1 MFTAFFKTTFRSLLR
16 NKTYSFLNIFGLA
29 IGIACAGLI
38 FLWVEDEVNY
48 NGSHAKRNNLYAVLC
63 NWNYA
68 GGIRTI
74 WSTPGPLGPAIK
86 VEMPGV
92 RNTCRTSED
101 QTALVDIGNKT
112 ISAAGRFTEGSL
124 FNMFTLPFVQG
135 SAQTA
140 FKQPYSLVLTQ
151 TAVKKFFGNEENVV
165 GKTVRLDKSQDYVVT
180 GVLKD
185 LPQNST
191 LRFEWLAPF
200 EPYFQRGSWLH
211 SWGNLALTTYVE
223 LNNAA
228 DPASINKLLHDYID
242 KKAPGGG
249 VQSSFLFPLKDW
261 HLYSTFENGKQ
272 AGGRIETVRLLTII
286 AWIILLIAC
295 INFMNLATARSGMR
309 AKEVGVRKVLG
320 AGKSSLV
327 WQFIGEALVMSV
339 LAAILGL
346 LIILLVLPAYNRLVD
361 KNLLLGL
368 DNPVHLLALFILILV
383 CGLTSGSYPS
393 LYLSSFNPVFVLKGI
408 KLKAGSAAIIRKGLV
423 VVQFSVSVVFI
434 IATIIIIQQLQ
445 HAKDRKLGFNK
456 DQLVEV
462 KLQGDVARQ
471 FTSLKQELLNT
482 GLVENAA
489 LSNHSTLYGGN
500 STQSIGWQGKD
511 ANEKMA
517 ISYRFVTPEYLST
530 TGLQLVE
537 GRDFQPNGGAD
548 SLNVTITESLAKLM
562 GDGNA
567 VGKTLLTESWGY
579 PNVKVVGVVKDYVY
593 GNMYGKPDP
602 VVFFGVPQYSSLLH
616 VRIKPHRST
625 EQALA
630 KIEAVMKQNNPGY
643 PFDYQFVDDQ
653 FNQMFNT
660 EMLTSKL
667 ARVFAALAII
677 ISCLGL
683 FGLAAYTAERRI
695 KEIGIRKVLGASAA
709 RLTALLSKDFLQLV
723 MLSCLI
729 AFPVAWWVM
738 NNWLQNY
745 EYRISISW
753 WIFAAAG
760 ALALLIALLTVSFQA
775 VKAALANSVKSL
787 RTE

>member
-1 MFTAFFKTTFRSLLR
+1 
-16 NKTYSFLNIFGLA
+16 
-29 IGIACAGLI
+29 
-38 FLWVEDEVNY
+38 
-48 NGSHAKRNNLYAVLC
+48 
-63 NWNYA
+63 
-68 GGIRTI
+68 
-74 WSTPGPLGPAIK
+74 
-86 VEMPGV
+86 
-92 RNTCRTSED
+92 
-101 QTALVDIGNKT
+101 
-112 ISAAGRFTEGSL
+112 
-124 FNMFTLPFVQG
+124 
-135 SAQTA
+135 
-140 FKQPYSLVLTQ
+140 
-151 TAVKKFFGNEENVV
+151 
-165 GKTVRLDKSQDYVVT
+165 
-180 GVLKD
+180 
-185 LPQNST
+185 
-191 LRFEWLAPF
+191 
-200 EPYFQRGSWLH
+200 
-211 SWGNLALTTYVE
+211 
-223 LNNAA
+223 
-228 DPASINKLLHDYID
+228 
-242 KKAPGGG
+242 
-249 VQSSFLFPLKDW
+249 
-261 HLYSTFENGKQ
+261 
-272 AGGRIETVRLLTII
+272 
-286 AWIILLIAC
+286 
-295 INFMNLATARSGMR
+295 
-309 AKEVGVRKVLG
+309 
-320 AGKSSLV
+320 
-327 WQFIGEALVMSV
+327 
-339 LAAILGL
+339 
-346 LIILLVLPAYNRLVD
+346 
-361 KNLLLGL
+361 
-368 DNPVHLLALFILILV
+368 
-383 CGLTSGSYPS
+383 
-393 LYLSSFNPVFVLKGI
+393 
-408 KLKAGSAAIIRKGLV
+408 
-423 VVQFSVSVVFI
+423 VQFSVSVVFI

-489 LSNHSTLYGGN
+489 LSNHSTLYEGN

-775 VKAALANSVKSL
+775 VKAALANPVKSL